1 MQDTDI
7 IPFIENKINDCTE
20 TSVCIIV
27 KDMEQAEATKDHL
40 AFFLPDTNS
49 TIVPSHELLPYD
61 NQLLSSLALSEQVQA
76 LHKVMHESGIYI
88 LCSQS
93 LFEVSQSPSTLKEN
107 TVFLKKGETFDANI
121 LSQKIG
127 EMGYERAVT
136 TREHGQY
143 TIKNDIV
150 DVFPVGSASPCR
162 IHIKNGKI
170 EKILTFDPISQKN
183 NTEVSNKDILLY
195 SNYPVPFDEDARAR
209 FCKSYWAEFK
219 QADQNYNDVKQAVLI
234 KDCLSYISLF
244 LDSKHSILEYF
255 PKNTCFFSLT
265 DIKKDLESFTNLCS
279 FRFKE
284 VSATHN
290 ILAPKEAFMIE
301 NIHELISDYNIKNID
316 DVIEKEALPISRENI
331 RADKA
336 SATLR
341 NVLKWSSFAERIVI
355 CVNSEG
361 REKQLRMLFSMRNKE
376 LNEAK
381 TWHDII
387 SSESGIYFIYSNI
400 QQGLFYESVKTVIF
414 SEKEFFGSQSFT
426 DVDYSNTSSELVDD
440 IEETPRGFPMTHVSK
455 GVGRFMGLVKPDM
468 DGVGEREYVLLEY
481 ANNST
486 IYVPIDKLDQLA
498 EYRGIDPENIPLDE
512 GTGQKWVKKL
522 GTLESDVSEVA
533 QNLILTKLSHKV
545 SEREPY
551 NKNNFE
557 YNKFASGFSF
567 MLTQDQHA
575 AINDIL
581 QDLLSNTPMD
591 RLLVGDVGYGKTE
604 IAMRACFV
612 VANNKRQCC
621 VIAPTTLLAAQ
632 HYETFKARFKGTNVS
647 IGLMT
652 RKNKSEEKNTLSML
666 KKGELDIVIGTHRL
680 LQNDVEFKNL
690 GMLVIDEEHRFGV
703 KQKQKIAENKAN
715 VDVLSLTATPI
726 PRTLSSALHG
736 VRSVSTIRTAP
747 SKRLSIRTEM
757 KELDDDLI
765 RSSIQREMLRGG
777 QVFFLH
783 NEISSIHEMAER
795 ISKLVPEARVEFAHG
810 QMNELELFEMMS
822 RFRAHEFDVLVST
835 TIIETGIDIP
845 NANTIIINEAEK
857 LGLAQMHQIRGRV
870 GRGRR
875 QAYSY
880 LATKNMEAISDIAK
894 KRMKAMCENTNLGG
908 GFRLSSIDMEIRGAG
923 EILGEKQSGH
933 IHSLGYDLYFRLL
946 DTALQRLEED
956 PEFVL
961 SLLCEFDKEKVN
973 KVINSNKEK
982 TIEVDTNLQMDS
994 SIPDSY
1000 IDDESVRMY
1009 VYRKIIR
1016 AKNLADINSL
1026 REEITDRYG
1035 PMPSEAEDVFA
1046 YFEAKRSLP
1055 SKGVKSVTRKQ
1066 YVFTIISNKKMTSSH
1081 ESRLSEYLGND
1092 AVVALIS
1099 EREMQIS
1106 QSRDAL
1112 TDITL
1117 QAINNGLSGL

>member
-1 MQDTDI
+1 MQDTAI
-7 IPFIENKINDCTE
+7 IPFIESQISDSGNRSICL
-20 TSVCIIV
+20 IV

-40 AFFLPDTNS
+40 AFFLPEENS
-49 TIVPSHELLPYD
+49 VIVPSHELLPYD
-61 NQLLSSLALSEQVQA
+61 NQLLSSSALSEQVSA
-76 LHKVMHESGIYI
+76 LHQVMNAKGIYI

-93 LFEVSQSPSTLKEN
+93 LFEVSQSPETLQKNSLSISKGDKFDGVLIREKIKSLGYKE
-107 TVFLKKGETFDANI
+107 AI
-121 LSQKIG
+121 
-127 EMGYERAVT
+127 T
-136 TREHGQY
+136 TREHGY
-143 TIKNDIV
+143 FTDKGEIF
-150 DVFPVGSASPCR
+150 DVYPIGQPNPVR
-162 IHIKNGKI
+162 IHIKDGTINNI
-170 EKILTFDPISQKN
+170 MVFNSDSQKN
-183 NTEVSNKDILLY
+183 ENRIEDVILY
-195 SNYPVPFDEDARAR
+195 ANYPVPFSEDNRNR
-209 FCKSYWAEFK
+209 FCSAYWKAFGKS
-219 QADQNYNDVKQAVLI
+219 DSNYTDVKQGILI
-234 KDCLSYISLF
+234 KECLSYVSLF
-244 LDSKHSILEYF
+244 LDKKHSILEYF
-255 PKNTCFFSLT
+255 SHDTLFFALT
-265 DIKKDLESFTNLCS
+265 DIEKDLENFTNLCN
-279 FRFKE
+279 FRYKE
-284 VSATHN
+284 VSVAHN
-290 ILAPKEAFMIE
+290 ALEPNDAFMIGQ
-301 NIHELISDYNIKNID
+301 ID
-316 DVIEKEALPISRENI
+316 DLINEYDIQKVDDVVAQPEVPISHENI

-341 NVLKWSSFAERIVI
+341 NVLKWNNVAERIVI

-361 REKQLRMLFSMRNKE
+361 REKQLRMLFSMRNRE

-381 TWHDII
+381 TWRDIVI
-387 SSESGIYFIYSNI
+387 ADAGIYFIYSNI
-400 QQGLFYESVKTVIF
+400 QQGLFYTSLKTVIF

-426 DVDYSNTSSELVDD
+426 DVDYSNASSELSDD

-468 DGVGEREYVLLEY
+468 DGVGDREYVLLEY

-498 EYRGIDPENIPLDE
+498 EYRGIDPEDIPLDE
-512 GTGQKWVKKL
+512 GTGQKWIRKL
-522 GTLESDVSEVA
+522 GALESDVSDVA

-551 NKNNFE
+551 IKNNFE

-581 QDLLSNTPMD
+581 QDLSSSTPMD

-604 IAMRACFV
+604 IAMRACFIA
-612 VANNKRQCC
+612 ANNKRQCC

-632 HYETFKARFKGTNVS
+632 HYETFKARFKGTNISV
-647 IGLMT
+647 GLMT
-652 RKNKSEEKNTLSML
+652 RKNKSEEKETLQLL

-680 LQNDVEFKNL
+680 LQNDVQLNNL
-690 GMLVIDEEHRFGV
+690 GLLVIDEEHRFGV
-703 KQKQKIAENKAN
+703 KQKQKIAETKAN

-757 KELDDDLI
+757 AELNDDLI
-765 RSSIQREMLRGG
+765 RASIQREMLRGG
-777 QVFFLH
+777 QTFFLH
-783 NEISSIHEMAER
+783 NEISSIYEMAER
-795 ISKLVPEARVEFAHG
+795 VAQLVPDARVEFAHG
-810 QMNELELFEMMS
+810 KMNELELFEMMN
-822 RFRAHEFDVLVST
+822 RFRDHEFDVLVST

-845 NANTIIINEAEK
+845 NANTILINQCEK

-875 QAYSY
+875 QAYAY
-880 LATKNMEAISDIAK
+880 LLTENLDGISEVAK

-946 DTALQRLEED
+946 DTAIQQLEND

-961 SLLCEFDKEKVN
+961 SLLCEFDKEKVD
-973 KVINSNKEK
+973 KVINSDEEK
-982 TIEVDTNLQMDS
+982 TVEVETNLNMDS
-994 SIPDSY
+994 SIPESY
-1000 IDDESVRMY
+1000 IGDEAVRMY

-1016 AKNLADINSL
+1016 AKNIHDIASL
-1026 REEITDRYG
+1026 QEEIIDRYG

-1055 SKGVKSVTRKQ
+1055 AKGIKSITRKQ
-1066 YVFTIISNKKMTSSH
+1066 YVFTITSYKKMTDEH
-1081 ESRLSEYLGND
+1081 ESSLSEYLGHD
-1092 AVVALIS
+1092 AIVALIS
-1099 EREMQIS
+1099 EKEMQIS

-1112 TDITL
+1112 KDITL
-1117 QAINNGLSGL
+1117 QDIDKGLFGQ